1 MMGIIFGASTP
12 CKHTSTLMPVP
23 RRPVTDADCERDL
36 APGLHA
42 PAGDFVRTVK
52 SCIPDATEFGHDPN
66 KMPFDISDM
75 EHAPMT
81 RYAF

>member
-1 MMGIIFGASTP
+1 MMGIILMAGTP
-12 CKHTSTLMPVP
+12 CKHALALMPVQ
-23 RRPVTDADCERDL
+23 RRPGADANCERDL
-36 APGLHA
+36 ASGPHVDSGA
-42 PAGDFVRTVK
+42 FVRFLK

-81 RYAF
+81 RHAF